1 MKYVRNLPTLFQ
13 RDSRRKA
20 LAVSKKIDCN
30 RSMFPKVH
38 SYVFALL
45 SYCDYNIFSDFPIQF
60 YGKLGVMCVVT
71 LSLVCKSE
79 GSHGPHPHFSVWVW

>member
-1 MKYVRNLPTLFQ
+1 MTYSRTPLVLACDIVRLSYVKYVRNLPTLFQ

-71 LSLVCKSE
+71 SQ
-79 GSHGPHPHFSVWVW
+79 